1 MIKLR
6 PYQKSCIDKITEH
19 FKTNDK
25 QLIQLPTGA
34 GKTFIFL
41 HYLKYHSVK
50 TLIAVPSIE
59 LLEQVVYWGKII
71 LNDRSVESYK
81 SGKKADV
88 IVTTS
93 HALNFDRQKE
103 RFNDF
108 DHLIID
114 EAHHAQSKTYRSFIN
129 ELKHKFKLL
138 GCTATPERNDG
149 KSLLEIFGHLTFDMN
164 LLDLIKSGELADLIG
179 TRIMTNIKLDGQVR
193 KGGDIIQKKLKE
205 LDSDSR
211 NKIITKCFED
221 ECKNKKTLIF
231 CVSIDQTIKLANDL
245 KALGY
250 RAEFIYGDMNK
261 KQRKEVLERFKS
273 GETQVL
279 TNCQLLTEGFD
290 EPTIEALIIGRPT
303 LSKTLYSQM
312 IGRGVRKTKDKDVCY
327 VYELT
332 DNIHDLC
339 NFNVF
344 GTEGQSRDVD
354 YAPGTRLTDHVKYLE
369 SLDSIEVS
377 IHKIRYDIFGNLSDV
392 ENNRLILFDDIPQT
406 GNQLNLLKHLPYAD
420 ELTHLESAFLIWK
433 NNLRK
438 KYGFNH
444 S

>member
-6 PYQKSCIDKITEH
+6 QYQKDCIEKITEH
-19 FKTNDK
+19 FKTHDK

-34 GKTFIFL
+34 GKTYIFL

-50 TLIAVPSIE
+50 SLIVVPSIE
-59 LLEQVVYWGKII
+59 LMEQIIQAGKII

-93 HALNFDRQKE
+93 HALNFDKQKE
-103 RFNDF
+103 RFVDF

-114 EAHHAQSKTYRSFIN
+114 EAHHAQAKTFRYFIN
-129 ELKHKFKLL
+129 GLKHKFKLL

-149 KSLLEIFGHLTFDMN
+149 KSLLEIFDTLTFDMN

-179 TRIMTNIKLDGQVR
+179 TRIKTNVKLDGQVR
-193 KGGDIIQKKLKE
+193 RNGEIIQKRLQE
-205 LDSDSR
+205 FDIESR
-211 NKIITKCFED
+211 NQIVVKCFED
-221 ECKNKKTLIF
+221 ECKEKKTLIF
-231 CVSIDQTIKLANDL
+231 CVSIKQTIALASHL
-245 KALGY
+245 KSLGY
-250 RAEFIYGDMNK
+250 RSEFIYGDMNK
-261 KQRKEVLERFKS
+261 NARKEVLERFKS

-290 EPTIEALIIGRPT
+290 EPTIEALIIARPT

-344 GTEGQSRDVD
+344 GHENQSREVD
-354 YAPGTRLTDHVKYLE
+354 YAPGTKLTDHMKYLE
-369 SLDSIEVS
+369 SLETLEIE
-377 IHKIRYDIFGNLSDV
+377 IKKENYDVFGNLSDM
-392 ENNRLILFDDIPQT
+392 ENNRLSLLENIPQT
-406 GNQLNLLKHLPYAD
+406 KNQFELLKHLPFAH

-438 KYGFNH
+438 KYGYNYF
-444 S
+444 